1 MEKEKLN
8 LKGKMR
14 TFWKNSIAKLKETIS
29 GELPRCLDKK
39 YKGHIAAGA
48 VMIFIGITILFTMKN
63 ITMCLM
69 AIFLGIATIGL
80 GIEYKTTALKGYKI
94 ITGRIIGH
102 SKFFPG
108 RNKAD
113 GYILQTADDSIYI
126 PAKIRKEALPVGYQL
141 RVYIEKDDAGY
152 SFRGN
157 TLYGNILG
165 YEVVLE
171 EEEQEENAAIATI
184 EEN

>member
-8 LKGKMR
+8 LKEKSR
-14 TFWKNSIAKLKETIS
+14 NLWNNAISKLKEIIS
-29 GELPRCLDKK
+29 GELPRCLEKK
-39 YKGHIAAGA
+39 YTGHIAAGV
-48 VMIFIGITILFTMKN
+48 VMIFVGITILFTMKN
-63 ITMCLM
+63 LTMSLM
-69 AIFLGIATIGL
+69 AIFLGIATIWL
-80 GIEYKTTALKGYKI
+80 GIEYKATALKGYKI
-94 ITGRIIGH
+94 ITGKIIGH

-113 GYILQTADDSIYI
+113 GYILQTVDDSIYV
-126 PAKIRKEALPVGYQL
+126 PAKLRKEALPVGYQL

-157 TLYGNILG
+157 TVYGNVLG

-171 EEEQEENAAIATI
+171 DEEQED
-184 EEN
+184 EEK